1 MNKRELITTKN
12 APKRP
17 QTAPTINAHGIES
30 NLGDS
35 TATPPNLSSAGATFM
50 VGFPCKHYWKI
61 AEKKTA
67 IEQAKKD
74 FQRTENFQ
82 KSLGFESS

>member
-1 MNKRELITTKN
+1 
-12 APKRP
+12 
-17 QTAPTINAHGIES
+17 
-30 NLGDS
+30 
-35 TATPPNLSSAGATFM
+35 M